1 MKTETPS
8 PKLYD
13 VAGSERGV
21 GHSFFGTLLRK
32 EGRTIERIQ
41 RRSYRAGSIAL
52 STILA
57 FSCTPVAYAGELTSG
72 ADPDP
77 VPVTEVLENDESLP
91 ADDNQAEEGGVLEK
105 DITGGV
111 DVPEVLDAAPGSE
124 SSHDDLA
131 GSESASDADADSV
144 SSVETYSDDA
154 GLDMSGKTV
163 WNNSWPPEETIPGID
178 PYQGFEAF
186 DWQAYCVF
194 GNVIAVS
201 WSDMVT
207 GEKLDVLEFR
217 SISSSGSFTGLA
229 SEFKNIW
236 ECFNA
241 GNWRSGLKAV
251 VSEGVTSL
259 PAGFMPAKLSYN
271 DYPEDLVLSL
281 PRSLTTI
288 EPGAFRVDIS
298 TVTFDDKSGLYQ
310 DGVLWGNEDKS
321 VLVQSTQKE
330 GDVVIPE
337 GVQTVGA
344 NAFLGS
350 GYEKLTIPASLTSI
364 SKDSFPKVA
373 EFSSV
378 EVAEGNT
385 QFYLNDDL
393 DSPNYG
399 QLCQKNAQGEEEVV
413 LAVNVPLVT
422 DESGVAYNDDGTAI
436 IGFTKAFTS
445 DSYTVKDTC
454 VEIADGAFDGCTTL
468 KSITGKNVETIGSR
482 AFDGCSSL
490 ASVDMPQV
498 SSLGSSAF
506 GGCAALKGVSFPLA
520 TALPSGVFYGCSSL
534 TGYDVSKVTSIGSSA
549 FSGTALTE
557 FTAPSAIGSLDS
569 STFSG
574 CTKLKKAD
582 LSALTM
588 EGIPPRLFEGCT
600 SLTEFVW
607 PKGATSIEERAFAG
621 CGLVSFD
628 FSSIKKIGKEAFQGC
643 ASLTSVTLPSGI
655 QFPTIG
661 SAAFFS
667 DCTALASVDLSN
679 TGLTSLPGNMFSGCT
694 SLTSVKLP
702 SGLKTID
709 MRVFQNCTSLET
721 IVLPGGLKTI
731 SNYAFD
737 GCTSLKNLTLPDSIT
752 DIKAAAFNN
761 TPVLIKFTLP
771 GSLWAGVS
779 SDTWSK
785 DSDGIWGTG
794 ALFTGTEAATL
805 GKPEADWIAKT
816 SWSSVKE
823 VDISK
828 YGNDYLPPY
837 LFMGLNQLEE
847 VVIPA
852 KIRTVMEGAF
862 MGCTSLK
869 DVYCFNQDI
878 QFVVSEG
885 TTGDS
890 SLGWTSKTFPSF
902 AAWKMD
908 AFGKAKVEALT
919 GINFYGLAYS
929 TNKLVEYCQITGN
942 TFIPFVV
949 LENNDSES
957 LFGYPVTGYNTV
969 SVDDLVY
976 TGKELAPQVT
986 VSFTDRQGIAAR
998 VLDASDCQSL
1008 TYRDASGNVVS
1019 SVVNPG
1025 TYTVEI
1031 VGDGKSVFGSQK
1043 ATFKVVAPP
1052 AADVPVSG
1060 NVAGMEVSGS
1070 LWGAGIAEA
1079 YNPAVQ
1085 NHTTE
1090 VRATHVASGDA
1101 YNAIM
1106 ARKGAG
1112 EMAGVFKLELL
1123 VDGTNVYDR
1132 FGSLTV
1138 KLPVGVAYN
1147 GRQATVWHVHEDG
1160 TVTSEAATVADG
1172 FVTVT
1177 LTDLSTLGVEIAP
1190 VVGTGT
1196 GAPQQQ
1202 TGAPVQQQ
1210 AAVQQGGAIAQT
1222 GDAVDTAPL
1231 VALVTAALGALGLT
1245 GFAARRR
1252 QQR

>member
-1 MKTETPS
+1 M
-8 PKLYD
+8 PKLVY
-13 VAGSERGV
+13 G
-21 GHSFFGTLLRK
+21 
-32 EGRTIERIQ
+32 
-41 RRSYRAGSIAL
+41 
-52 STILA
+52 
-57 FSCTPVAYAGELTSG
+57 
-72 ADPDP
+72 
-77 VPVTEVLENDESLP
+77 
-91 ADDNQAEEGGVLEK
+91 
-105 DITGGV
+105 
-111 DVPEVLDAAPGSE
+111 
-124 SSHDDLA
+124 
-131 GSESASDADADSV
+131 
-144 SSVETYSDDA
+144 
-154 GLDMSGKTV
+154 
-163 WNNSWPPEETIPGID
+163 
-178 PYQGFEAF
+178 
-186 DWQAYCVF
+186 
-194 GNVIAVS
+194 
-201 WSDMVT
+201 
-207 GEKLDVLEFR
+207 
-217 SISSSGSFTGLA
+217 
-229 SEFKNIW
+229 
-236 ECFNA
+236 
-241 GNWRSGLKAV
+241 
-251 VSEGVTSL
+251 
-259 PAGFMPAKLSYN
+259 
-271 DYPEDLVLSL
+271 YPEDLAVSL
-281 PRSLTTI
+281 PSTLTTI
-288 EPGAFRVDIS
+288 EPGAFGVDIS
-298 TVTFDDKSGLYQ
+298 TFTLDDKSGLYQ
-310 DGVLWGNEDKS
+310 DGVLWGNKDKS

-344 NAFLGS
+344 NAFFGS

-468 KSITGKNVETIGSR
+468 KSITGKNVETIGSS

-534 TGYDVSKVTSIGSSA
+534 TGYDVSKVTSIGGGA

-569 STFSG
+569 STFGG

-588 EGIPPRLFEGCT
+588 ESIPSRLFEGCT

-655 QFPTIG
+655 QFPTNG

-852 KIRTVMEGAF
+852 KIRNVMEGAF

-976 TGKELAPQVT
+976 TGKELAPRVT

-1043 ATFKVVAPP
+1043 TTFKVVAPP

-1196 GAPQQQ
+1196 GAGAPQQQ
-1202 TGAPVQQQ
+1202 AGAPVQQQ